1 MIFVCVVTWG
11 IDMANNVIRN
21 WNTPNIA
28 KTLSGHEIRRE
39 TAIYLK
45 SHEAAYAC
53 LPTAMH
59 FVYHDPTVPRGST
72 LICTCGAAGGVFGR
86 EGYKKWTSINYGNEV
101 IACSHFIQYGWHADG
116 SHE

>member
-1 MIFVCVVTWG
+1 MG
-11 IDMANNVIRN
+11 NNVIRN

-28 KTLSGHEIRRE
+28 KTLSGHEVRRE
-39 TAIYLK
+39 QAIYLK

-59 FVYHDPTVPRGST
+59 FCYKDPVEGKRGST
-72 LICTCGAAGGVFGR
+72 ILCTCGAAAGVFGR
-86 EGYKKWTSINYGNEV
+86 VAYKKWTSVNYGNEV
-101 IACSHFIQYGWHADG
+101 IACTNFIQYGVHADG

>member
-1 MIFVCVVTWG
+1 
-11 IDMANNVIRN
+11 MANNVIRN

-28 KTLSGHEIRRE
+28 KTLSGHEVRRE
-39 TAIYLK
+39 NAIYLK

-59 FVYHDPTVPRGST
+59 FCYKDPQVKKGST
-72 LICTCGAAGGVFGR
+72 ILCTCGAPAGVFGR
-86 EGYKKWTSINYGNEV
+86 EAYRRLTSVNYGNEV
-101 IACSHFIQYGWHADG
+101 VACTSYIQYGRHADG